1 MKLTARVSDMSAN
14 EPLVILH
21 SEDCLEMGVDY
32 TGRVR
37 IEGKDNAVS
46 AVLITDQEYLRGKI
60 VITPYMH
67 ERCGISDG
75 EVVDVR
81 YSPLPESVRSIRKK
95 INGGKLSP
103 EEIDSI
109 VSDIMEGNLS
119 EKEILAFVS
128 AFNINNSDI
137 AEVAYLT
144 RSMAATGKTVDL
156 GIRPVFDFHSLG
168 GLPGNKITPIVVSIV
183 ASEGL
188 TIPKMSSRAVSSA
201 CGSAD
206 FIDTFCDVE
215 MDADALCEAVR
226 TTGGVFACGNED
238 YAPVGRKIIRA
249 ERPMGID
256 PRPTMMA
263 SIMSKKVA
271 IGTTHLLVD
280 IPMGKSTKT
289 PDLATARDFADS
301 LRSLGTLLG
310 IHIECAITR
319 ADQPLGRAI
328 GPILEAKECIEVLEG
343 KDADPEIIDK
353 ACSIAGIILE
363 MAGKEDGKARA
374 EEILCSGKAHEKFL
388 QIVKT
393 QNGNPNLKSTD
404 LIPGIFSKDGHAKR
418 DGFVEYIDNH
428 SLVAIA
434 KATGAPSNAEG
445 GIELLHKIG
454 DEVKEGDV
462 LFRIYAGTR
471 PLLERAIESARSR
484 RPMAVIPESPE
495 IPNGPMLVERIPSKE
510 MLDLIRYRY

>member
-1 MKLTARVSDMSAN
+1 MKLRVRAADLTTY
-14 EPLVILH
+14 EPIVLLNA
-21 SEDCLEMGVDY
+21 EDCLVMGVGPTD
-32 TGRVR
+32 RVR
-37 IEGKDNAVS
+37 IEGRNPAV
-46 AVLITDQEYLRGKI
+46 ATVTITDFPDIRGCI
-60 VITPYMH
+60 SMPTNLL
-67 ERCGISDG
+67 ERCRVSKGDY
-75 EVVDVR
+75 VDVS
-81 YSPLPESVRSIRKK
+81 YSPLPGSIRSVRKK
-95 INGGKLSP
+95 INGGKLAAN
-103 EEIDSI
+103 EIDSI
-109 VSDIMEGNLS
+109 VWDIFSGNLS

-128 AFNINNSDI
+128 AFNVNNSDI
-137 AEVAYLT
+137 AEVAFLT
-144 RSMAATGKTVDL
+144 RSMASTGHTVDL
-156 GIRPVFDFHSLG
+156 GVRPVFDFHSLG

-201 CGSAD
+201 CGTAD

-215 MDADALCEAVR
+215 MDADALVKAVNEA
-226 TTGGVFACGNED
+226 GGVFACGNED
-238 YAPVGRKIIRA
+238 YAPVGRMIIRA

-280 IPMGKSTKT
+280 IPLGRTTKT
-289 PDLATARDFADS
+289 PDLASARDFAEAI
-301 LRSLGTLLG
+301 RNLGTILG

-343 KDADPEIIDK
+343 RDADPEIVDK

-363 MAGKEDGKARA
+363 MAGEKDGRARA
-374 EEILCSGKAHEKFL
+374 EEILRSGKAHEKFL

-393 QNGNPNLKSTD
+393 QNGNPDLKSTD
-404 LIPGIFSKDGHAKR
+404 LIPGSFCKDVHAKR
-418 DGFVEYIDNH
+418 DGFVGYIDNH

-434 KATGAPSNAEG
+434 KATGAPFEIEG
-445 GIELLHKIG
+445 GIEMLHKVG
-454 DEVKEGDV
+454 DAVKEGDV
-462 LFRIYAGTR
+462 LFRIYAGSK

-484 RPMAVIPESPE
+484 RPMAVVAEPPE
-495 IPNGPMLVERIPSKE
+495 ITEGPMVVERIPTKE
-510 MLDLIRYRY
+510 MLDLIRFRS